1 MRRAQVAMTHPL
13 AVTNCNIDMESLIS
27 DANRSIATLAITT
40 LLKTGSESSVERL
53 LKQIGSFMTD
63 IADEFKIVVVEAIRA
78 LCLKFPQ
85 ARRPSLPHECSYRP
99 ASRMSVLMLRLC
111 QASGLVCPPL
121 AVASPVTRDAP
132 PACGPARSSTV
143 TPPRDARS
151 TRLARLNPNPVLHQA
166 AQRARPRRSTAR

>member
-1 MRRAQVAMTHPL
+1 MTHPL

-27 DANRSIATLAITT
+27 DQNRSIATLAITT

-85 ARRPSLPHECSYRP
+85 ARPRRRPLQKTLSKLLSWSRRRPGPAYMRPVRSSPQGRRHAEAPACDVCEARRGRLAARPRSTAQRVSALRRPS
-99 ASRMSVLMLRLC
+99 A
-111 QASGLVCPPL
+111 
-121 AVASPVTRDAP
+121 
-132 PACGPARSSTV
+132 
-143 TPPRDARS
+143 
-151 TRLARLNPNPVLHQA
+151 
-166 AQRARPRRSTAR
+166 RARPRRSTARS